1 MVSGNGDLTG
11 KMAMFGGFFQNVP
24 PKTRNFCAD
33 VIRTLLQDQSDD
45 DDYDECFYYGKKKF
59 STLD

>member
-1 MVSGNGDLTG
+1 
-11 KMAMFGGFFQNVP
+11 MFHQ
-24 PKTRNFCAD
+24 KLETFCAD